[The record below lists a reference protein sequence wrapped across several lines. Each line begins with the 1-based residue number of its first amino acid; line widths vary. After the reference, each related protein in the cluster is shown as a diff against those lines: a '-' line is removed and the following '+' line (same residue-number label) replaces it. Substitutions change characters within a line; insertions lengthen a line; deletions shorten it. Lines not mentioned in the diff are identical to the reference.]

1 MPPENSHKGKWNT
14 DKMIGFGLLLFSATL
29 YFFIIP
35 REMESRGAAL
45 IGLNPAFIPKLL
57 TIILAGLSLLLI
69 YTGRQAE
76 EDSEGIRPFTKPV
89 WLTLVF
95 LAIYAYAMEPLG
107 YLITTA
113 LTLAG
118 FLYFFGT
125 RNKLII
131 GCISIAVPLILYWFF
146 GEFMLIALPTGTLFE

>member
-1 MPPENSHKGKWNT
+1 MPPENSQRGKWNT
-14 DKMIGFGLLLFSATL
+14 DKMIGAGLLLFSSAL

-35 REMESRGAAL
+35 REVECRGTAL
-45 IGLNPAFIPKLL
+45 IGLSPAFIPRLI
-57 TIILAGLSLLLI
+57 TIILAGLSLLLVFA
-69 YTGRQAE
+69 GRQAE
-76 EDSEGIRPFTKPV
+76 EDSEGIKPFTKPV

-131 GCISIAVPLILYWFF
+131 ACISIAVPLILYWFF
-146 GEFMLIALPTGTLFE
+146 GKFMLIALPTGTLFE